1 MCYASTMPL
10 IGHRLLCGVVLSAVL
25 ALRAETPLEC
35 DFRVP
40 PPGGARP
47 LVALSVPFEAFDGEW
62 LSVQMRRVRE
72 LGAGG
77 VLLELPAADEAAW
90 GMMARAAF
98 LARQAGLEV
107 GFVFQPTE
115 ALRLQRLVWAWSP
128 AAGALVPGVAEGG
141 VPVGRFAVP
150 AAGAGEVHAHQL
162 REVAEGERVEDG
174 PWTVYRFMRRDVEPA
189 RLDMFDEKA
198 VTFQVNRW
206 LSACQERM
214 GAEYGRTVLWCH
226 FPGVPR
232 GEMLWP
238 RDLPELFLKRTGLGL
253 SRYLPVLAGREIG
266 GARTSEHVRQQV
278 AGATRGAW
286 RERFGRRVDELVHE
300 AGLDAGMRVDEA
312 PLDPEEVALY
322 FKRPVLPSAADGK
335 GREANARAAGG
346 ARVMGRRVV
355 LGRIAACGGA
365 EEAGLWGIPWK
376 GEADALF
383 ADGATRLLFDAGRG
397 VPGEDAAFRAL
408 SEACLYAHRCQVML
422 RQGEA
427 VADLLVWAESRPEV
441 LSGYSCDYV
450 NGAMLDTAAMRGER
464 LRFESER
471 SYGVLAV
478 TSEVLAGKGAAERVK
493 RLGLQG
499 LRVVLIPTGAAGEE
513 ELFGRLQAEVGE
525 RVSRVAERRGL
536 MRLPDLEWRPQV
548 EGVSVSFLHRRSAE
562 YEIYFVAN
570 VGDGEGPVS
579 LVFRD
584 VGEGVPERWDPARGE
599 TGRAMRGVQRL
610 EDGRVAAE
618 LFLAP
623 RDACFVV
630 FSR

>member
-1 MCYASTMPL
+1 M
-10 IGHRLLCGVVLSAVL
+10 LLAAHDSVRDDC
-25 ALRAETPLEC
+25 TP
-35 DFRVP
+35 
-40 PPGGARP
+40 
-47 LVALSVPFEAFDGEW
+47 
-62 LSVQMRRVRE
+62 
-72 LGAGG
+72 
-77 VLLELPAADEAAW
+77 
-90 GMMARAAF
+90 
-98 LARQAGLEV
+98 
-107 GFVFQPTE
+107 
-115 ALRLQRLVWAWSP
+115 
-128 AAGALVPGVAEGG
+128 
-141 VPVGRFAVP
+141 
-150 AAGAGEVHAHQL
+150 
-162 REVAEGERVEDG
+162 
-174 PWTVYRFMRRDVEPA
+174 
-189 RLDMFDEKA
+189 
-198 VTFQVNRW
+198 
-206 LSACQERM
+206 
-214 GAEYGRTVLWCH
+214 
-226 FPGVPR
+226 
-232 GEMLWP
+232 
-238 RDLPELFLKRTGLGL
+238 
-253 SRYLPVLAGREIG
+253 
-266 GARTSEHVRQQV
+266 
-278 AGATRGAW
+278 
-286 RERFGRRVDELVHE
+286 
-300 AGLDAGMRVDEA
+300 
-312 PLDPEEVALY
+312 
-322 FKRPVLPSAADGK
+322 
-335 GREANARAAGG
+335 
-346 ARVMGRRVV
+346 
-355 LGRIAACGGA
+355 
-365 EEAGLWGIPWK
+365 
-376 GEADALF
+376 
-383 ADGATRLLFDAGRG
+383 
-397 VPGEDAAFRAL
+397 
-408 SEACLYAHRCQVML
+408 
-422 RQGEA
+422 EA

-525 RVSRVAERRGL
+525 RASRVAERRGL